1 LRRKKLTA
9 ELPGVIGANG
19 GSRWRPHFPSGIT
32 LLALVAGL
40 IFGGC
45 WLIDAYWLGERTGP
59 ALHLGPLQL
68 LLDLDAG
75 TLQNELGALAQII
88 VAVLGIA
95 ITVVSIVVQLAATRY
110 TPRIA
115 DMFFRD
121 KTNLAIIGFFVVA
134 CLNAVWVT
142 LSVSANYVPRITIV
156 VTLAMTSASLLLLIP
171 YFAYVFDFLD
181 PGKVIVRIGQTV
193 LDAALGRRVGR
204 KAAHDLAT
212 RQAISIAAMEHL
224 ADVAV
229 NAVAQKDKI
238 LASSAT
244 AALREAVVRYQPH
257 KASLPVEWFVVGPR
271 IRSNPDFIAMEP
283 ESLRELER
291 QQLWFEWK
299 VMRHLRSVFSESL
312 NHLPEMAHVVAIESR
327 YVGEAALRRDDRA
340 VVAVVVKYFNTY
352 LRGALNGHD
361 VRACYNILN
370 QYRLLAELLLR
381 QGWSDLALTIAQHF
395 AYYGQVARGAGMG
408 FVTETSAHD
417 LGALCERAFE
427 LSSPAH
433 DAMLGIFLE
442 VDREPETKTDEKALR
457 GVRKAQVKLATYY
470 LVHGAHANAQRI
482 CDDMRSESPERL
494 NSIRSEMLRIHAK
507 DFWEVT
513 DRGVNFDYLD
523 DSRRERLDQFFEGL
537 SLR

>member
-1 LRRKKLTA
+1 MVAAT
-9 ELPGVIGANG
+9 G
-19 GSRWRPHFPSGIT
+19 GTRWRPHFPSGIT

-45 WLIDAYWLGERTGP
+45 WLLDAYWLGQRSGP
-59 ALHLGPLQL
+59 ALLLGPLRL
-68 LLDLDAG
+68 LLDLDPG

-121 KTNLAIIGFFVVA
+121 KTNLAIMGFFVVA

-142 LSVSANYVPRITIV
+142 LAVGNNYVPRATIV
-156 VTLAMTSASLLLLIP
+156 MTVLMTSASLLLLIP

-181 PGKVIVRIGQTV
+181 PGKVIVRIGQHV

-204 KAAHDLAT
+204 KSAHDLAA

-238 LASSAT
+238 IASHAT

-257 KASLPVEWFVVGPR
+257 KASLPTEWFAVGPR
-271 IRSNPDFIAMEP
+271 IRGNPDFIAMEP

-291 QQLWFEWK
+291 QRLWFEWK
-299 VMRHLRSVFSESL
+299 VLRHLRSVFAESL

-327 YVGEAALRRDDRA
+327 YVGEAALQRDDRA
-340 VVAVVVKYFNTY
+340 VVAAVVKYFNTY
-352 LRGALNGHD
+352 LRGAINSHD

-381 QGWSDLALTIAQHF
+381 HGWTDLVLAIAQHF

-427 LSSPAH
+427 LASPAH
-433 DAMLGIFLE
+433 DTMLGIFLE
-442 VDREPETKTDEKALR
+442 VDREPETKSDEKALR
-457 GVRKAQVKLATYY
+457 GVRKAQVKLAAYY
-470 LVHGAHANAQRI
+470 LVHGADGHAQRI
-482 CDDMRSESPERL
+482 SDDMRSESPERL
-494 NSIRSEMLRIHAK
+494 NSIRTEMLRIHAK

-523 DSRRERLDQFFEGL
+523 ESCRDKLDQFFDGL